1 MIINLIVLKWNH
13 CHSAA
18 CRCGGWCLS
27 RVDPQLLLNY
37 IFHRP
42 ESLSPS
48 NNCGRRQFHLSKP
61 NIWHQP
67 CRLNSLKIGKH
78 SIFHHFITIFFPFL
92 SMSYCLLYLWSSRQ
106 RKHRVFLDD
115 GTYIT
120 QKVYPWSMRSV
131 MWWFWTCPVRAN
143 ALVVVKRLKMP
154 LSLK

>member
-1 MIINLIVLKWNH
+1 MFWNETIATVLPVDV
-13 CHSAA
+13 AA
-18 CRCGGWCLS
+18 DVYLGLTH
-27 RVDPQLLLNY
+27 NY
-37 IFHRP
+37 SSITFSTDL
-42 ESLSPS
+42 SLSPS

-61 NIWHQP
+61 NIWHHP
-67 CRLNSLKIGKH
+67 CRLNSKAFHFPSFYYNIFSFFCRCPMAC
-78 SIFHHFITIFFPFL
+78 SI
-92 SMSYCLLYLWSSRQ
+92 CWSSRQ

-143 ALVVVKRLKMP
+143 TLVVVKRLKMP